1 VHPVLFHIGALFI
14 PSYGALAA
22 AGVLLTL
29 VLAQR
34 TARIVGVSPSH
45 VWNVC
50 VVALFAALVGSRLLL
65 AALNWEELL
74 RHPLWILGLATIH
87 SPVLAVAGVMMGAV
101 AALFYM
107 GRERMPWAATLDA
120 LAPALVVGLACE
132 QWGALL
138 AGAGYGTETSVGWA
152 ITYSDPLAQRWSG
165 TPLGIALHPVQ
176 AYAAFGY
183 MLLAVL
189 LLTRLRARRHP
200 GDVAGMA
207 LMGVGVVVY
216 LTELWRDPEGR
227 GQVLHGFFDGP
238 QLAAI
243 VMVVAGGMVLL
254 QREDP
259 AKGRGL
265 PPLRQDKVARM
276 GVARM
281 GHETFEEPLADSPVA
296 DSPGPRDEAAH
307 E

>member
-1 VHPVLFHIGALFI
+1 VHPVLFHIGALLI

-34 TARIVGVSPSH
+34 TARIVGVSPSQ

-65 AALNWEELL
+65 AVLNWEELL
-74 RHPLWILGLATIH
+74 RHPLWIFGLATIH
-87 SPVLAVAGVMMGAV
+87 SPLLAVAGVMMGAV

-120 LAPALVVGLACE
+120 LAPPLVVGLACE

-138 AGAGYGTETSVGWA
+138 AGAGYGTETSAGWA
-152 ITYSDPLAQRWSG
+152 IVYTDPLAERWSG
-165 TPLGIALHPVQ
+165 TPLGVPLHPVQ
-176 AYAAFGY
+176 AYAAVGY
-183 MLLAVL
+183 MVLAVL
-189 LLTRLRARRHP
+189 VLTRLRTSRRP

-207 LMGVGVVVY
+207 LIGLGVVIY
-216 LTELWRDPEGR
+216 LSELWRDPEGR
-227 GQVLHGFFDGP
+227 GEVLNGFFDGP

-243 VMVVAGGMVLL
+243 VMVLAGGAVLL
-254 QREDP
+254 QRKDP
-259 AKGRGL
+259 KKGRGL
-265 PPLRQDKVARM
+265 PQLRQDKVARM

-281 GHETFEEPLADSPVA
+281 GHGTFEEAVD
-296 DSPGPRDEAAH
+296 DGPGAKNEAAH

>member
-1 VHPVLFHIGALFI
+1 VHPVLFHIGALLI

-34 TARIVGVSPSH
+34 TARIVGVSPPH

-50 VVALFAALVGSRLLL
+50 VVAVFAALVGSRLLL
-65 AALNWEELL
+65 AALNWGELL
-74 RHPLWILGLATIH
+74 RHPLWIFGLATIH

-107 GRERMPWAATLDA
+107 GRESMPWAATLDA
-120 LAPALVVGLACE
+120 LAPPLVVGLACE

-138 AGAGYGTETSVGWA
+138 AGAGYGTEASSGWA
-152 ITYSDPLAQRWSG
+152 IVYTDPLAQRWSG
-165 TPLGIALHPVQ
+165 TPLGVPLHPVQ
-176 AYAAFGY
+176 AYAAVGY

-189 LLTRLRARRHP
+189 LLTRLRARRQP
-200 GDVAGMA
+200 GDVAGLA
-207 LMGVGVVVY
+207 LMGLGVVVY

-227 GQVLHGFFDGP
+227 GEMLGGALDGP

-243 VMVVAGGMVLL
+243 VMVLAGGAVLL
-254 QREDP
+254 QRE
-259 AKGRGL
+259 ASSNSRGL
-265 PPLRQDKVARM
+265 PPIRQEK
-276 GVARM
+276 GEWM
-281 GHETFEEPLADSPVA
+281 GHGNSEEI
-296 DSPGPRDEAAH
+296 EAARSVVNAPEGKDGELH
-307 E
+307 G

>member
-1 VHPVLFHIGALFI
+1 VHPVLFHVGALLI

-34 TARIVGVSPSH
+34 TARIVGVSPSQ

-74 RHPLWILGLATIH
+74 RHPMWIFGLATIH
-87 SPVLAVAGVMMGAV
+87 SPVLAVAGVLMGAV

-120 LAPALVVGLACE
+120 LAPPLVVGLACE

-165 TPLGIALHPVQ
+165 TPLGVAVHPVQ

-189 LLTRLRARRHP
+189 LLTRLRARRQR

-227 GQVLHGFFDGP
+227 GEVLHGFFDGP

-243 VMVVAGGMVLL
+243 VMVLAGGAVLW
-254 QREDP
+254 QRTDP
-259 AKGRGL
+259 KKGRGL
-265 PPLRQDKVARM
+265 PPLRQDQVAR
-276 GVARM
+276 V
-281 GHETFEEPLADSPVA
+281 GHGPFEEPLADSPVA
-296 DSPGPRDEAAH
+296 DSPGPRDEAAQ
-307 E
+307 

>member
-1 VHPVLFHIGALFI
+1 MHPVLFHIGALLI

-22 AGVLLTL
+22 AGVLLALL
-29 VLAQR
+29 VAQR
-34 TARIVGVSPSH
+34 TARMVGVSPSQ

-50 VVALFAALVGSRLLL
+50 VVALIAALMGSRLLL
-65 AALNWEELL
+65 AALNWGELL
-74 RHPLWILGLATIH
+74 RHPLWIFGLATIH
-87 SPVLAVAGVMMGAV
+87 SPVLAVAGLMMGAV

-120 LAPALVVGLACE
+120 LAPPLVVGLACE

-152 ITYSDPLAQRWSG
+152 IVYTDPLAQRWSG
-165 TPLGIALHPVQ
+165 TPLGVPLHPVQ
-176 AYAAFGY
+176 AYAAVGY

-189 LLTRLRARRHP
+189 LLTRLRALRQP

-207 LMGVGVVVY
+207 LMGLGVVVY

-227 GQVLHGFFDGP
+227 GAVLNGFFDGP
-238 QLAAI
+238 QVAGI
-243 VMVVAGGMVLL
+243 VMVLAGGVMLL
-254 QREDP
+254 QREAA

-265 PPLRQDKVARM
+265 PPLRQDQ
-276 GVARM
+276 VARM
-281 GHETFEEPLADSPVA
+281 GHGTFEEPDGGPGAADK
-296 DSPGPRDEAAH
+296 AAH

>member
-1 VHPVLFHIGALFI
+1 MLCAVHPVLFHIGALLI

-34 TARIVGVSPSH
+34 TARMVGVSPSQ

-65 AALNWEELL
+65 AVLNWDELL
-74 RHPLWILGLATIH
+74 RHPLWVFGLATIH
-87 SPVLAVAGVMMGAV
+87 SPLLAVAGVMMGSV

-120 LAPALVVGLACE
+120 LAAPLVVGLACE

-138 AGAGYGTETSVGWA
+138 AGAGYGTEASGGWA
-152 ITYSDPLAQRWSG
+152 IVYTDPLAQRWSG
-165 TPLGIALHPVQ
+165 TPLGVPLHPVQ
-176 AYAAFGY
+176 AYAAVGY

-189 LLTRLRARRHP
+189 LLTRLRRRRQP

-207 LMGVGVVVY
+207 LMGLGVVVY

-227 GQVLHGFFDGP
+227 GEIDGP
-238 QLAAI
+238 Q
-243 VMVVAGGMVLL
+243 VAGILMVLAGGVML
-254 QREDP
+254 LRREAS
-259 AKGRGL
+259 AKERGL
-265 PPLRQDKVARM
+265 PPLRQEE
-276 GVARM
+276 VARM
-281 GHETFEEPLADSPVA
+281 GHGTLEEPVDG
-296 DSPGPRDEAAH
+296 GPAATDEAAH